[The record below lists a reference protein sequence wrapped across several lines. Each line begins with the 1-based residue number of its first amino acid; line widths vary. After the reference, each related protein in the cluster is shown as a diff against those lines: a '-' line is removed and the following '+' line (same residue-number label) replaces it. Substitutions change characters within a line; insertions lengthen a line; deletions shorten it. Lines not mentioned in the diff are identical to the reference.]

1 MRILIIEDNPDIVAN
16 LYGYLEPKGYTL
28 DSAANGYAGLALAAQ
43 NSYDAVVLDVMLPGL
58 SGLEIC
64 QKLRGELKSAIPVLM
79 LTARDMLQDKVAGF
93 ESGADDYLVKPFSL
107 VELDLRLKAL
117 LRRAQ
122 GTHGP
127 SSVLQVGELRF
138 DTDTYKVIR
147 AGTPL
152 TLTKTG
158 YILLKVLM
166 RESPKVVARDKLE
179 QSVWG
184 EDRPDSDALRTH
196 IHALRQALDK
206 PFPSAML
213 RTVPGI
219 GFQLV
224 SAD

>member
-43 NSYDAVVLDVMLPGL
+43 NTYDAVVLDVMLPGL

-138 DTDTYKVIR
+138 DTDTYTVIR

-158 YILLKVLM
+158 YTLLKVLM

>member
-1 MRILIIEDNPDIVAN
+1 VELLRQIVAN

-43 NSYDAVVLDVMLPGL
+43 NTYDAVVLDVMLPGL